1 MLKTPKN
8 VKYATHVRDEN
19 KKATAKASAHA

>member
-19 KKATAKASAHA
+19 KKAAAKASARA